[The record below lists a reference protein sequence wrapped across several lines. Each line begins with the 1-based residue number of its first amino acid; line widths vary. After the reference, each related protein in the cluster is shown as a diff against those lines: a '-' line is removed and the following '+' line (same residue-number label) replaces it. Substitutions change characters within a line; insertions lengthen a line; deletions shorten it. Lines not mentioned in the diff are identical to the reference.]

1 MSAQNISTQRLSGTE
16 SRYYSG
22 LRTQRESYSMADA
35 QQLSEQI
42 PDSLAGS
49 RLDQALASV
58 FPDYSRARLQR
69 WIKDGHV
76 TVDGKQLRAK
86 DVVHGGE
93 QVLLNVVLSEETH
106 WAPQPLPLNIVYEDE
121 AVLVINKPAGLVV
134 HPGAGNQHS
143 TLSNALLH
151 HAPEL
156 ESVPRAGIVHRIDK
170 DTSGL
175 LVVARTLVAQ
185 KSLVEQLQARAFDR
199 HYLALVVGVMTAG
212 GTVDAPIGRHPI
224 NRLRQAVVPDG
235 KEAITHYRVAERF
248 RAHTLINVKLET
260 GRTHQIRV
268 HMAHIHYPLVGDP
281 AYGGRL
287 RIPAGTTPELEQALR
302 SFKRQALHAASLGFV
317 HPLSGEAVH
326 WEAPLPEDMQQ
337 LLNACRQDTIVNR
350 DAGNGALG
358 SLPAATKK

>member
-1 MSAQNISTQRLSGTE
+1 MGDS
-16 SRYYSG
+16 
-22 LRTQRESYSMADA
+22 
-35 QQLSEQI
+35 QQLNVEIPEQ
-42 PDSLAGS
+42 LAGV
-49 RLDQALASV
+49 RLDQALASL

-76 TVDGKQLRAK
+76 TVDGRQRRPR

-93 QVLLNVVLSEETH
+93 QVLLTVVLTEETH
-106 WAPQPLPLNIVYEDE
+106 WMPQPLPLDIVFEDE
-121 AVLVINKPAGLVV
+121 AVLVVNKPAGLVV

-175 LVVARTLVAQ
+175 LVVARTLAAQ
-185 KSLVEQLQARAFDR
+185 KSLVEQLQARAFER
-199 HYLALVVGVMTAG
+199 HYQAVVMGVMTAG
-212 GTVDAPIGRHPI
+212 GTVDAPMGRHPV
-224 NRLRQAVVPDG
+224 NRTRQAVVTIEGSSSG

-248 RAHTLINVKLET
+248 RAHTLVNVKLET

-281 AYGGRL
+281 LYGGRL
-287 RIPAGTTPELEQALR
+287 RIPPAATPELDRALR
-302 SFKRQALHAASLGFV
+302 TFKRQALHAASLGFV
-317 HPLSGEAVH
+317 HPLSGESVSWQA
-326 WEAPLPEDMQQ
+326 ALPDDMQQ
-337 LLNACRQDTIVNR
+337 LLAACRQDMAVA
-350 DAGNGALG
+350 AGA
-358 SLPAATKK
+358 